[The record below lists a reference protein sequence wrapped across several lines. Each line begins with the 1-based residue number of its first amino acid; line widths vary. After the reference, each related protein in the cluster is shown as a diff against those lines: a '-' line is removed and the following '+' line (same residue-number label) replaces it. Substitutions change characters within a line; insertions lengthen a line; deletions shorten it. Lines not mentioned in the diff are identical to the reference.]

1 MTMEETISE
10 IDINSQGRK
19 PKTSKLAVM
28 SMVFGVLGPFFCGAI
43 WIVSFNDF
51 LKIGNG
57 FIMAAFSCGFAWILG
72 LALGAKSL
80 EQVKSSEGQ
89 LVGREYAIA
98 GIIISAAWMA
108 LIFVGLLLPALY
120 YVNS

>member
-1 MTMEETISE
+1 MEETISE

-28 SMVFGVLGPFFCGAI
+28 SMVFGVLGPFSCGAI